1 MPAALRH
8 SSVHRA
14 TASGGTIVFVLA
26 SVLLGQQPAQ
36 TPQQPT
42 FRSGVELVQVDVV
55 VVDKDGKHI
64 RGLKAAD
71 FAVLD
76 RDKPQTVA
84 TFEEVSHEHP
94 PEAAPGPLL
103 THPARLD
110 VGNNQTARSDRLVV
124 MVVDDLHIYKG
135 RTERA
140 QDIARQIVSQLGSQ
154 ASMAVLFTSANRNTQ
169 VTEDRAELL
178 AAIDTLRG
186 RQSVRRPNQA
196 RDDQTMYASGE
207 DSLARLNQIG
217 QAQQVSVQ
225 QFSDNMTQYKT
236 LQDAARILGADDA
249 RRKAF
254 VLVSEGIG
262 KDLTGVFDRAL
273 TPCEAQCP
281 TCPCYHDRALGEM
294 MESLRRSSVT
304 TYAIDPRGHVSPQ
317 DLAIEAFPGPPGLGE
332 DPATGGFRWNNPIRQ
347 AQDGLTIMAEAT
359 GGFAVTDTDDVTSG
373 LHRVIEDLDHYYL
386 LGFYPS
392 DPGRTTGFIAGLAR
406 AAGSG
411 SDYRP
416 LAVNVRDHPD
426 WTVRFRKG
434 YRPGGAPAAPVN
446 KDPLV
451 ALAAGVLPKPDLPL
465 RLYASVFPGERK
477 LATVV
482 AAIEITAPT
491 KVLLGPDAKLHDEV
505 SYGVLVVDEKK
516 TKVTSRT
523 NVAARIALKPRGPS
537 LEADPNMP
545 GLVSYQIPLTLELPP
560 GKYQLRASATSTK
573 LARGG
578 SVYLTIEVPDFA
590 KETLTLAGVTLGYGD
605 GDHVPVADLPKQ
617 GPKREARAPFA
628 PSLDRTFTPADTLRL
643 YFEVAR
649 RNPATVVGT
658 KVAILDA
665 QDDVRAWVDRQIPAN
680 DRGRVDVRLP
690 LSTLAPG
697 AYRLRV
703 TAEDGT
709 NSAAREVGIVVK

>member
-1 MPAALRH
+1 MASPRVPLALALILF
-8 SSVHRA
+8 S
-14 TASGGTIVFVLA
+14 TTL
-26 SVLLGQQPAQ
+26 PAQ
-36 TPQQPT
+36 TSQQPT

-55 VVDKDGKHI
+55 VVDKDGKHV

-76 RDKPQTVA
+76 RDKPQTIA
-84 TFEEVSHEHP
+84 TFEEVSHERP
-94 PEAAPGPLL
+94 REAAPAPLL
-103 THPARLD
+103 TRPARLD

-124 MVVDDLHIYKG
+124 MVIDDLHIYKG

-140 QDIARQIVSQLGSQ
+140 QDIARQIVSQLGPQ

-196 RDDQTMYASGE
+196 RDDQKAPAGDPE
-207 DSLARLNQIG
+207 QDALARLNAIG
-217 QAQQVSVQ
+217 LAQEVSLQ
-225 QFSDNMTQYKT
+225 QFFDNMTQYKT
-236 LQDAARILGADDA
+236 LEDAARILGADDA

-273 TPCEAQCP
+273 TPCEAKCP
-281 TCPCYHDRALGEM
+281 SCPCFHDRALGEM

-317 DLAIEAFPGPPGLGE
+317 GLALEAFPAPPSVT
-332 DPATGGFRWNNPIRQ
+332 ATTLPRVGSDGTTRFGRRRMASPSWPRRREASRSPTLTTSRRASIASSRISTTTTCSASTRAIPGARPGFL
-347 AQDGLTIMAEAT
+347 A
-359 GGFAVTDTDDVTSG
+359 GF
-373 LHRVIEDLDHYYL
+373 
-386 LGFYPS
+386 
-392 DPGRTTGFIAGLAR
+392 AR

-416 LAVNVRDHPD
+416 LDVKVRDHPE
-426 WTVRFRKG
+426 WTIRFRKG

-451 ALAAGVLPKPDLPL
+451 ALAAGVLPKADLPL

-477 LATVV
+477 LATVA

-491 KVLLGPDAKLHDEV
+491 KILLGPDGKLHDQV

-523 NVAARIALKPRGPS
+523 NLAARIALKPRLAVASPQD
-537 LEADPNMP
+537 DPNMP
-545 GLVSYQIPLTLELPP
+545 SLVAYQIPMTLELAP
-560 GKYQLRASATSTK
+560 GKYQLRASATSTRLDK
-573 LARGG
+573 GG

-590 KETLTLAGVTLGYGD
+590 KEPLAIAGVTLG
-605 GDHVPVADLPKQ
+605 LC
-617 GPKREARAPFA
+617 RRRARAGGGPAEAGA
-628 PSLDRTFTPADTLRL
+628 PS
-643 YFEVAR
+643 
-649 RNPATVVGT
+649 
-658 KVAILDA
+658 
-665 QDDVRAWVDRQIPAN
+665 
-680 DRGRVDVRLP
+680 
-690 LSTLAPG
+690 
-697 AYRLRV
+697 
-703 TAEDGT
+703 
-709 NSAAREVGIVVK
+709 

>member
-1 MPAALRH
+1 MFSTRHRTVRWAILSAISLTLGPAL
-8 SSVHRA
+8 
-14 TASGGTIVFVLA
+14 
-26 SVLLGQQPAQ
+26 PAQ
-36 TPQQPT
+36 SPQQPT

-55 VVDKDGKHI
+55 VVDKDGRHV
-64 RGLKAAD
+64 RGLKAMD

-76 RDKPQTVA
+76 RDKPQTIA
-84 TFEEVSHEHP
+84 TFEEVSHERP
-94 PEAAPGPLL
+94 PEAPVPLL
-103 THPARLD
+103 TRPARLD

-140 QDIARQIVSQLGSQ
+140 QDIARRIVSQLGPQ

-196 RDDQTMYASGE
+196 RDDQKAPPGAPE
-207 DSLARLNQIG
+207 QDALARLDAVG
-217 QAQQVSVQ
+217 KAQEVSLQ
-225 QFSDNMTQYKT
+225 QFFDNLTQYKT
-236 LQDAARILGADDA
+236 LEDAARILGSDDA

-254 VLVSEGIG
+254 VLVSEGVG

-281 TCPCYHDRALGEM
+281 TCPCFHDRALGVM

-317 DLAIEAFPGPPGLGE
+317 DLAIEAFPAPPGLGD

-347 AQDGLTIMAEAT
+347 AQDGLTMMAEAT
-359 GGFAVTDTDDVTSG
+359 GGFAVTDTDDYTSG
-373 LHRVIEDLDHYYL
+373 LDRIIEDLDHYYL

-392 DPGRTTGFIAGLAR
+392 DPGRTTGFLAGLAR

-416 LAVNVRDHPD
+416 IDVKVRDHPD
-426 WTVRFRKG
+426 WTVRSRKG
-434 YRPGGAPAAPVN
+434 YRPGGAPAPPAN

-477 LATVV
+477 LATVA

-523 NVAARIALKPRGPS
+523 HVAARIALKPRVAVRSPDD
-537 LEADPNMP
+537 DPNMP
-545 GLVSYQIPLTLELPP
+545 GLVSYQIPVTLELPP

-590 KETLTLAGVTLGYGD
+590 KEALTIAGMTLGYGD
-605 GDHVPVADLPKQ
+605 GDHVAVADLPKQ
-617 GPKREARAPFA
+617 APRRDARAPFA
-628 PSLDRTFTPADTLRL
+628 PSLDREFTPADTLRL
-643 YFEVAR
+643 YFEVACKS
-649 RNPATVVGT
+649 PAAVVRT
-658 KVAILDA
+658 KVEILDA
-665 QDDVRAWVDRQIPAN
+665 QDDVRAWVDRQIPAG
-680 DRGRVDVRLP
+680 DRGRIDVRLP
-690 LSTLAPG
+690 LSTLAAG

-703 TAEDGT
+703 TASDGT
-709 NSAAREVGIVVK
+709 NTTAREVGIVVE

>member
-1 MPAALRH
+1 MSAAGRPL
-8 SSVHRA
+8 STLALSPLLS
-14 TASGGTIVFVLA
+14 TAL
-26 SVLLGQQPAQ
+26 PAQ
-36 TPQQPT
+36 TSQQPT

-64 RGLKAAD
+64 RGLKATD

-76 RDKPQTVA
+76 RDQPQTIA
-84 TFEEVSHEHP
+84 TFEEVSHERTRA
-94 PEAAPGPLL
+94 AAPAPLL
-103 THPARLD
+103 TRPARLD

-124 MVVDDLHIYKG
+124 MVIDDLHIYKG

-140 QDIARQIVSQLGSQ
+140 QDIARQIVSQLGPQ

-186 RQSVRRPNQA
+186 RQSVRRPHQA
-196 RDDQTMYASGE
+196 RDDQKAPAGDPE
-207 DSLARLNQIG
+207 QDALARLDAIG
-217 QAQQVSVQ
+217 KAQEVSLQ

-236 LQDAARILGADDA
+236 LEDAARILGSDDA

-273 TPCEAQCP
+273 TPCEANCP
-281 TCPCYHDRALGEM
+281 ACPCFHDRALGVM

-317 DLAIEAFPGPPGLGE
+317 ALALEAFPGPPGLGD

-347 AQDGLTIMAEAT
+347 AQDGLTIMTEAT
-359 GGFAVTDTDDVTSG
+359 GGFAVTDTDDYTSG
-373 LHRVIEDLDHYYL
+373 LHRIIEDLDHYYL

-392 DPGRTTGFIAGLAR
+392 EPGRTTGFLAGLAR

-416 LAVNVRDHPD
+416 LEVKVRDHPD
-426 WTVRFRKG
+426 WTVRSRKG

-465 RLYASVFPGERK
+465 RLYATVFPGERK
-477 LATVV
+477 LATIT

-491 KVLLGPDAKLHDEV
+491 KALLGPDAKLHDQV

-523 NVAARIALKPRGPS
+523 NLAARIALKPRVAVPS
-537 LEADPNMP
+537 PEDDPNMP
-545 GLVSYQIPLTLELPP
+545 SLVAYQIPLTLELAP
-560 GKYQLRASATSTK
+560 GKYQLRASAASTRLGK
-573 LARGG
+573 GG

-590 KETLTLAGVTLGYGD
+590 KEPLTIAGVTLGYVD
-605 GDHVPVADLPKQ
+605 GERVPVADLPKQ
-617 GPKREARAPFA
+617 APRRDARAPFA
-628 PSLDRTFTPADTLRL
+628 PSLDRVFVPADTLRL

-649 RNPATVVGT
+649 RNAATTVRT
-658 KVAILDA
+658 KVEILDA
-665 QDDVRAWVDRQIPAN
+665 QDDVRAWVDREVPPN
-680 DRGRVDVRLP
+680 DRGRVDLKLP
-690 LSTLAPG
+690 LGTLAPG

-703 TAEDGT
+703 TASDGT
-709 NSAAREVGIVVK
+709 NNAAREMGISIK

>member
-1 MPAALRH
+1 M
-8 SSVHRA
+8 RA
-14 TASGGTIVFVLA
+14 TFTMLTKAVVPCA
-26 SVLLGQQPAQ
+26 LGLILFSTALPA
-36 TPQQPT
+36 QQPT

-55 VVDKDGKHI
+55 VVDRDGKHV
-64 RGLKAAD
+64 RGLKATD
-71 FAVLD
+71 FAVMD
-76 RDKPQTVA
+76 RDKPQTIA
-84 TFEEVSHEHP
+84 TFEEVSHERP
-94 PEAAPGPLL
+94 REAAPAPLL
-103 THPARLD
+103 TRPARLD

-124 MVVDDLHIYKG
+124 MVIDDLHIYKG

-140 QDIARQIVSQLGSQ
+140 QDIARQIVSQLGPQ
-154 ASMAVLFTSANRNTQ
+154 ASMAVLFTSASRNTQ
-169 VTEDRAELL
+169 VTGDRAELL

-196 RDDQTMYASGE
+196 RDDQTMYASGD

-217 QAQQVSVQ
+217 KAQEVSVQ
-225 QFSDNMTQYKT
+225 QFFDNMTQYKT
-236 LQDAARILGADDA
+236 LEDAARILGADDA

-273 TPCEAQCP
+273 TPCEAKCP
-281 TCPCYHDRALGEM
+281 NCPCFHDRALGVM

-317 DLAIEAFPGPPGLGE
+317 DLALEAVPAPPGLGD
-332 DPATGGFRWNNPIRQ
+332 DPATGGFRWDNPIRQ
-347 AQDGLTIMAEAT
+347 AQDGLTLMTEAT
-359 GGFAVTDTDDVTSG
+359 GGFAVTDTDDFTSG
-373 LHRVIEDLDHYYL
+373 LHRIIEDLDHYYL

-392 DPGRTTGFIAGLAR
+392 DPGRTAGFLAGLAR

-416 LAVNVRDHPD
+416 LGVRVRDHPE
-426 WTVRFRKG
+426 WTIRFRKG
-434 YRPGGAPAAPVN
+434 YRPGGAPAPPVN

-451 ALAAGVLPKPDLPL
+451 ALAAGVLPKADLPL

-477 LATVV
+477 LATIQ

-491 KVLLGPDAKLHDEV
+491 KALLGPDARLHDQV

-516 TKVTSRT
+516 TKVTSRS
-523 NVAARIALKPRGPS
+523 NLAARIALKPRVAVPAP
-537 LEADPNMP
+537 EDDPNMP
-545 GLVSYQIPLTLELPP
+545 SLVSYQIPLTLELAP
-560 GKYQLRASATSTK
+560 GKYQLRASATSMK
-573 LARGG
+573 LGRGG

-590 KETLTLAGVTLGYGD
+590 KEPLAIGGMTLGYVD
-605 GDHVPVADLPKQ
+605 GERVPVADLPKQ
-617 GPKREARAPFA
+617 APRREARAPFA
-628 PSLDRTFTPADTLRL
+628 PSLDRVFTPADTLRL

-649 RNPATVVGT
+649 RNPAVMVRT
-658 KVAILDA
+658 KVEILDA
-665 QDDVRAWVDRQIPAN
+665 QDNVRAWVDREIAAG
-680 DRGRVDVRLP
+680 DRGRVDIKLP

-703 TAEDGT
+703 TANDGT
-709 NSAAREVGIVVK
+709 NNAARELGISIK